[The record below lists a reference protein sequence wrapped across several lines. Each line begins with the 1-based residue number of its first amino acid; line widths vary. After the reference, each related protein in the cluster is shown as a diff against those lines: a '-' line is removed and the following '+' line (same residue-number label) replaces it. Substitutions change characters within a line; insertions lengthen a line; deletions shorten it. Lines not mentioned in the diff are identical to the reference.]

1 MKIETT
7 QLTEKTELMLD
18 LLVEALKTLMY
29 LQAKLMMS
37 IWLRSKGFKV
47 HIHVTPMTS
56 SQAPNY
62 YYYHHHFYS
71 FHQFSFC

>member
-29 LQAKLMMS
+29 LREDPL
-37 IWLRSKGFKV
+37 
-47 HIHVTPMTS
+47 
-56 SQAPNY
+56 
-62 YYYHHHFYS
+62 
-71 FHQFSFC
+71 

>member
-29 LQAKLMMS
+29 LQEDPL
-37 IWLRSKGFKV
+37 
-47 HIHVTPMTS
+47 
-56 SQAPNY
+56 
-62 YYYHHHFYS
+62 
-71 FHQFSFC
+71 